1 MDRKTMGLL
10 AGVAAVALCGCP
22 GAFSLCLGSMFALI
36 SYIPGADIDVFGSQD
51 PQSALMFGLGAMCAG
66 VVLILIAA
74 GAVFLLRRRLAAPP
88 TA

>member
-1 MDRKTMGLL
+1 M
-10 AGVAAVALCGCP
+10 ALCGCP